1 MTIPSRIKRNFL
13 MMMTR
18 LLIPLMAIVLS
29 GCASLAS
36 MPPKVSE
43 VTYSKMNK
51 VPLPDQN
58 KIVLAV
64 YQFGDLTG
72 QQKPNDNF
80 SEMSK
85 AVTQG
90 ASNLLIK
97 ALKDVGNGEWF
108 RVAER
113 ESLQSLLQE
122 RKLIRTTRQ
131 MTQGDKAKPL
141 GPMLYAGAYL
151 TGGIVGYDSNTLSGG
166 AGHRFLGIGA
176 SVQYRHDTV
185 TVVLRLI
192 NVVTGEVELTIMTE
206 KTILSVG
213 IGGDKFKYLDTGT
226 NLIEVELGVAKNEPT
241 TYAVR
246 KVIEGAVVE
255 LVVAGEKRGLWK
267 FKPPPIPPTPVEPD
281 EFTDTPVPEPEPA
294 VAMEG
299 ADGSATVSEDDIAE
313 ILEVLIEDNNET
325 RAEVKEEASRPK
337 VEAETTPAPQPEQVD
352 EPEKLEVN
360 EVEAVKQSIPKE
372 VFTQKLLD
380 ELECGVNPHKLMCLE
395 KSNETS
401 DTDTDTTHTD
411 R

>member
-1 MTIPSRIKRNFL
+1 MMYRI
-13 MMMTR
+13 
-18 LLIPLMAIVLS
+18 LIPLLALFLS

-43 VTYSKMNK
+43 VAYKEMTRVSL
-51 VPLPDQN
+51 PLN
-58 KIVLAV
+58 GKIVLAV

-80 SEMSK
+80 GEMSK

-90 ASNLLIK
+90 SSNLLIK
-97 ALKDVGNGEWF
+97 ALKDVGDGAWF
-108 RVAER
+108 RVVER
-113 ESLQSLLQE
+113 ELLQSLLQE

-151 TGGIVGYDSNTLSGG
+151 TGGIIGYDSNTLSGG
-166 AGHRFLGIGA
+166 YGHRFLGLGYSA
-176 SVQYRHDTV
+176 QYRQDTV
-185 TVVLRLI
+185 TVMLRLI
-192 NVVTGEVELTIMTE
+192 NVVSGEVELTVMTE

-213 IGGDKFKYLDTGT
+213 AVKDKFKYLDLDTQ
-226 NLIEVELGVAKNEPT
+226 LLEVEFGGAMNEPV

-246 KVIEGAVVE
+246 KTIEGAVVE
-255 LVVAGEKRGLWK
+255 LVNAGQKKGLWK
-267 FKPPPIPPTPVEPD
+267 FKA
-281 EFTDTPVPEPEPA
+281 PEWKDPGVAGFDAPA
-294 VAMEG
+294 LNE
-299 ADGSATVSEDDIAE
+299 EELLEE
-313 ILEVLIEDNNET
+313 IIEVDNELRT
-325 RAEVKEEASRPK
+325 EVKEEVYDDYKKKP
-337 VEAETTPAPQPEQVD
+337 
-352 EPEKLEVN
+352 
-360 EVEAVKQSIPKE
+360 EVEVEKPEIPKE

-401 DTDTDTTHTD
+401 NTSTHTPHTD